1 LRQWPSLPE
10 EVAPHSEELVR
21 MMERESTV
29 FVVDDDSDLRE
40 SLGWLFE
47 SAGLRVK
54 SYSTAQEFLAD
65 YKTED
70 PGCLLLDVR
79 MPGLSGLDLQEELR
93 RRGVP
98 PPIIIMTGH
107 ARVPMAV
114 RALKSG
120 AIDFIRK
127 PFSDQSL
134 LERVR
139 QAIDLDRRT
148 RQMRM
153 ECTKFA
159 ALLADLTPR
168 EREVMNLVIAG
179 KPNKIIAADLGIS
192 PKTVEIHRGR
202 VMEKMQVGSVAEL
215 VRLDSLCRTHYPEG
229 IHSSD

>member
-1 LRQWPSLPE
+1 MNE
-10 EVAPHSEELVR
+10 A
-21 MMERESTV
+21 ESTV
-29 FVVDDDSDLRE
+29 FVVDDDADLRE
-40 SLGWLFE
+40 SLGWLFQ

-54 SYSTAQEFLAD
+54 SYSTAQEFLTD
-65 YKTED
+65 YKPEE

-98 PPIIIMTGH
+98 PPIIMMTGH

-114 RALKSG
+114 RALKGG
-120 AIDFIRK
+120 AIDFIQK

-134 LERVR
+134 LERIR

-148 RQMRM
+148 RQVRM

-159 ALLADLTPR
+159 ALLTYLTPR

-192 PKTVEIHRGR
+192 SKTVEIHRGR
-202 VMEKMQVGSVAEL
+202 VMEKMQVESVAEL
-215 VRLDSLCRTHYPEG
+215 VRLDLLWKANGAEG
-229 IHSSD
+229 VDSE